1 MKTTQR
7 RQSVATELEPAGRPI
22 MPKDYGLHKDRKG
35 MLRWSD
41 IVKQLTNAKNYWIC
55 TTRAD
60 GRPHAMPVG
69 GFWDD
74 GAVVFGTGVGT
85 LKARNLRA
93 NPNVVIHLE
102 SGNDV
107 VILECVAKEGNAE
120 ELVKRLDA
128 VCRKKYK
135 MPATVM
141 PESVM
146 YVARPRV
153 ALAWRER
160 DFPTSATR
168 WKLATE

>member
-1 MKTTQR
+1 
-7 RQSVATELEPAGRPI
+7 

-41 IVKQLTNAKNYWIC
+41 IVKQLTNARNYWIC
-55 TTRAD
+55 TTRED
-60 GRPHAMPVG
+60 GRPHAMPVW

-128 VCRKKYK
+128 MCRKKYK

-168 WKLATE
+168 WKLAK